1 MEYEGHVPLT
11 VEVLFGIRFVGRN
24 DRYKKNSKNWKFGRT
39 NQSIFSIYFAL
50 PRGLVISKSSPHARL
65 TSSLDFIECLYNI
78 FFPVQ
83 TQNQLSIIT
92 HYHLLDRFDTRSFDV
107 HQFIYFFEY
116 DTTGVLNLDSRL
128 K

>member
-1 MEYEGHVPLT
+1 MTDTKKFKTGNL
-11 VEVLFGIRFVGRN
+11 VELI
-24 DRYKKNSKNWKFGRT
+24 
-39 NQSIFSIYFAL
+39 NQFFDFAL

-83 TQNQLSIIT
+83 TQNQLSTII